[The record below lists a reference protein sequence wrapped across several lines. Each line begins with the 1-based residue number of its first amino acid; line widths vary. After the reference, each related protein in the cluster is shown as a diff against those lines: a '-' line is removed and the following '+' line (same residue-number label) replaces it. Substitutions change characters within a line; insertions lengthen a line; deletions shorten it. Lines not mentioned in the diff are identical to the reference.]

1 MAKDDEGLV
10 VEIDQSQ
17 LTLDPD
23 TEVKAKTKEDTEKK
37 DDEPKRDSGT
47 DEAIE
52 SLKRQLETL
61 EAARIR
67 DRAEIERKSQEAAE
81 LRQHANGAVA
91 HAAQR
96 DYDLVNTNIANAKSR
111 AEVIKREL
119 RQARVNGDTDLEAE
133 LMVESARIGASL
145 DREENRK
152 TEIETRHRREQA
164 QREAE
169 AKKPQAPSDP
179 FEAAI
184 ADLSPKSKA
193 WLRAHPDCVTDD
205 VMNAKIMLA
214 DREAKRKGFAA
225 DTTEYFDHI
234 EKSLG
239 FRKDI
244 ETDDTD
250 DEPAPRRSEKQ
261 SYAAPVSRDTT
272 PGAPPN
278 PRQRR
283 LSREQVEVAESL
295 GMTPAQYATWLTKAE
310 KDGKY
315 LNH

>member
-23 TEVKAKTKEDTEKK
+23 TEVRAKAKDEPEKK
-37 DDEPKRDSGT
+37 DDEPKRESGT

-52 SLKRQLETL
+52 SLRRQLETL
-61 EAARIR
+61 EAARQR
-67 DRAEIERKSQEAAE
+67 DRAELERKSQEAAE
-81 LRQHANGAVA
+81 LAQRASGAVA

-152 TEIETRHRREQA
+152 VELESRYRRDQA

-205 VMNAKIMLA
+205 VMNAKVMLA

-225 DTTEYFDHI
+225 DTPEYFEHI

-239 FRKDI
+239 FRKEA
-244 ETDDTD
+244 ETDDGD
-250 DEPAPRRSEKQ
+250 DEPAPRRGEKQ
-261 SYAAPVSRDTT
+261 SYVAWCTSQSAPASSVTRA
-272 PGAPPN
+272 G
-278 PRQRR
+278 
-283 LSREQVEVAESL
+283 
-295 GMTPAQYATWLTKAE
+295 
-310 KDGKY
+310 
-315 LNH
+315 